1 MMETVQIETPT
12 LSPPSPMISL
22 SSLALAAAPKLEISP
37 LPEIPSSA
45 SGAVHLVK
53 EKVFTQ
59 ISKEEQKECHRW
71 VLNTGA
77 TNHMTGCQS
86 TFSDLDQNIHGT
98 IWFGDGSVVQIK
110 GMCTI
115 LFQCK
120 NGEHHAFT
128 GVYFIPR
135 LTTNIISVG

>member
-12 LSPPSPMISL
+12 LSPPSPMISS

-45 SGAVHLVK
+45 SGVVHLVK

-77 TNHMTGCQS
+77 TNHMT
-86 TFSDLDQNIHGT
+86 
-98 IWFGDGSVVQIK
+98 
-110 GMCTI
+110 
-115 LFQCK
+115 
-120 NGEHHAFT
+120 
-128 GVYFIPR
+128 
-135 LTTNIISVG
+135 